1 MFMKRSANWDG
12 PLSILHDLYSAY
24 VSFIDGFEMTL
35 LHGMCLNPLTL
46 QWSWQENTDVNY
58 AARFIKHP
66 AATSEATSE
75 LSSATTTELT

>member
-1 MFMKRSANWDG
+1 MRS
-12 PLSILHDLYSAY
+12 LLCVC
-24 VSFIDGFEMTL
+24 VSFIDGCEMTL